1 MEFSHH
7 FEGNVMRSSLTE
19 HSILALQGDEIAEQ
33 RLFVQTVYAW
43 MTGGLLVTTLS
54 AWATLSIPVIFE
66 LSLSLRWVLAIAMIG
81 LVIYLSA
88 RIEQMAPSTAK
99 GLFLLYS
106 VLTGSTLAVLFYAY
120 TAESLATVFL
130 ITCGTFAAT
139 ALYGYTTKRDLSS
152 LGSFMFMGLI
162 GIILASLVN
171 LFIQS
176 SALTFAT
183 SLIAVV
189 VFVGLTAYDMQRIK
203 GLYVLATQNEVRVT
217 NYAIIGA
224 LALYLDFVNLF
235 LNLLRLLG
243 RRR

>member
-1 MEFSHH
+1 
-7 FEGNVMRSSLTE
+7 MRTDIAQSSFFPLG
-19 HSILALQGDEIAEQ
+19 SDEVVQQ

-43 MTGGLLVTTLS
+43 LTGGLLVTTLA
-54 AWATLSIPVIFE
+54 AWATLSIPAIFE

-88 RIEQMAPSTAK
+88 RIEQMSPSTAK
-99 GLFLLYS
+99 ALFLLDS
-106 VLTGSTLAVLFYAY
+106 VLTGKTLAVLFYAY

-152 LGSFMFMGLI
+152 VGSFMFMGLI
-162 GIILASLVN
+162 GVVLASLVN
-171 LFIQS
+171 LFLQS

-183 SLIAVV
+183 SIVAVL

-203 GLYVLATQNEVRVT
+203 EMYAIAAQNEARAT
-217 NYAIIGA
+217 NYAIIAA